1 MPTKIESIQS
11 TRPGARPATADSL
24 NDAEE
29 RPSQLVSGE
38 GQITA
43 LARTA
48 VETYVLK
55 RRVIKPTR
63 SPQTSLLDRPSA
75 CFVCIKTLGRELRGC
90 IGTVEPEKAT
100 LAEEVIV
107 NAIKAATRDP
117 RFKPLSGDEIPSLR
131 YSVDVLGRLEP
142 AEFDELDPSVFG
154 VVVTDGLGS
163 RRGLLLPAI
172 ESIKTAAQQVSVAA
186 MKAGIETDAPLKLYR
201 FRTHRF
207 SEWV

>member
-1 MPTKIESIQS
+1 MTAKSESIKS
-11 TRPGARPATADSL
+11 ASPAAAEFFNGAEASA
-24 NDAEE
+24 
-29 RPSQLVSGE
+29 SQLSSAG

-43 LARTA
+43 LARAA

-55 RRVIKPTR
+55 REVIEPAASLR
-63 SPQTSLLDRPSA
+63 ESLLSRPSA
-75 CFVCIKTLGRELRGC
+75 CFVCIKTLERELRGC
-90 IGTVEPEKAT
+90 IGTIEPEESS
-100 LAEEVIV
+100 LAKEVIA

-117 RFKPLSGDEIPSLR
+117 RFKPLSGDELSTLR

-142 AEFDELDPSVFG
+142 AEFEDLDPSIFG
-154 VVVTDGLGS
+154 VVVTNHSGT

-172 ESIKTAAQQVSVAA
+172 ESIGTPDQQVAVAA
-186 MKAGIETDAPLKLYR
+186 SKAGIEPSQPLKLYR

>member
-1 MPTKIESIQS
+1 MPTKFESAQGIN
-11 TRPGARPATADSL
+11 PAASDFL

-29 RPSQLVSGE
+29 QPSQLVSGE

-48 VETYVLK
+48 VETYILK
-55 RRVIKPTR
+55 RRVIEPTR
-63 SPQTSLLDRPSA
+63 STQPSLLDRPAA

-90 IGTVEPEKAT
+90 IGTVEPEEPT

-107 NAIKAATRDP
+107 NAVKAATRDP
-117 RFKPLSGDEIPSLR
+117 RFKPLSGDELPSLR
-131 YSVDVLGRLEP
+131 YSVDVLGSLEP
-142 AEFDELDPSVFG
+142 AEFDDLNPSVFG
-154 VVVTDGLGS
+154 VVVMDGSGS

-172 ESIKTAAQQVSVAA
+172 EGIKTAAHQVGVAA
-186 MKAGIETDAPLKLYR
+186 MKAGIETDVPLRLYR

-207 SEWV
+207 SEWM

>member
-1 MPTKIESIQS
+1 MPTKIESIQD
-11 TRPGARPATADSL
+11 ARLATNDSL
-24 NDAEE
+24 SDAEE
-29 RPSQLVSGE
+29 RHSQLVSGE
-38 GQITA
+38 LQITT

-55 RRVIKPTR
+55 RRVIEPTR
-63 SPQTSLLDRPSA
+63 FPQTSLLNRPSA

-107 NAIKAATRDP
+107 NAIKAATHDP
-117 RFKPLSGDEIPSLR
+117 RFKPLSSDEIPSLR

-154 VVVTDGLGS
+154 VVVTDDLGS

-172 ESIKTAAQQVSVAA
+172 EGIKTAAQQVSVAA
-186 MKAGIETDAPLKLYR
+186 MKAGIETDTPLKLYR

-207 SEWV
+207 SE

>member
-1 MPTKIESIQS
+1 MTIRIDRAQS
-11 TRPGARPATADSL
+11 ASHAAAASFNDAGARA
-24 NDAEE
+24 
-29 RPSQLVSGE
+29 SQLLPDDGR
-38 GQITA
+38 ITA

-55 RRVIKPTR
+55 RRLIEPSQSSR
-63 SPQTSLLDRPSA
+63 TSLLNRPAA

-90 IGTVEPEKAT
+90 IGTVEPEKST

-107 NAIKAATRDP
+107 NAVKAATCDP
-117 RFKPLSGDEIPSLR
+117 RFKPLSDDELPFLR

-142 AEFDELDPSVFG
+142 AEFEDLNPSVFG
-154 VVVTDGLGS
+154 VVVTDHSGS

-172 ESIKTAAQQVSVAA
+172 ESISTARQQVSIAA
-186 MKAGIETDAPLKLYR
+186 RKARIETDEPLKLYR